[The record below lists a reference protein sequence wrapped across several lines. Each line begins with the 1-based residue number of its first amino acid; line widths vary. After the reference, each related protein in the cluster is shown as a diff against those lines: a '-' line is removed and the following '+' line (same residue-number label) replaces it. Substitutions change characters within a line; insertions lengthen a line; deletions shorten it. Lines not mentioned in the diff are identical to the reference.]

1 MDKVKINKAIDGLGL
16 SVDNKN
22 TLKEALNQDYETDIS
37 NLETRVD
44 TINTELSTAK
54 TDISTAKT
62 DISTAK
68 TDISTAK
75 TDISNLE
82 TRVDN
87 FINANEIIELGVGVD
102 EETKAANIA
111 KLGDTQRTFFT
122 NINHAYGTASWLPAN
137 GGNAFIIT
145 DEGHAVKYTISK
157 DGEVTKGKEFTL
169 KDFTSELNNK
179 VDKVEGKQLSS
190 NDYTTAEKNKLANLQ
205 NYTLPA
211 ATKTTL
217 GGVKAITNIV
227 NVDTETATAASLA
240 GVVNT
245 LLNQL
250 RAAGIIQ
257 L

>member
-1 MDKVKINKAIDGLGL
+1 MDKVKINKVIDALCL

-22 TLKEALNQDYETDIS
+22 IFKEVLNREDGADITEIETKVDTIDKELNTAKADIS
-37 NLETRVD
+37 NLGVKVND
-44 TINTELSTAK
+44 
-54 TDISTAKT
+54 
-62 DISTAK
+62 
-68 TDISTAK
+68 
-75 TDISNLE
+75 
-82 TRVDN
+82 

-111 KLGDTQRTFFT
+111 KLGDTQHTFIT
-122 NINHAYGTASWLPAN
+122 SVNHAYGTASWIPAD

-145 DEGHAVKYTISK
+145 DEGHAVTYKIST
-157 DGEVTKGKEFTL
+157 DGGVTKVSEFTL
-169 KDFTSELNNK
+169 AKPKE
-179 VDKVEGKQLSS
+179 
-190 NDYTTAEKNKLANLQ
+190 
-205 NYTLPA
+205 YTLPA
-211 ATKTTL
+211 ATKTTI

-227 NVDTETATAASLA
+227 NVDTETATVASLA

>member
-1 MDKVKINKAIDGLGL
+1 MDKVKINKAIDALGL

-22 TLKEALNQDYETDIS
+22 TLKEALNQEGGADITEIETKVDNINNELNTAKSDIS
-37 NLETRVD
+37 NLGVKVND
-44 TINTELSTAK
+44 
-54 TDISTAKT
+54 
-62 DISTAK
+62 
-68 TDISTAK
+68 
-75 TDISNLE
+75 
-82 TRVDN
+82 
-87 FINANEIIELGVGVD
+87 FINSNEIIELAIGSD

-111 KLGDTQRTFFT
+111 KLGDTQHTFFT
-122 NINHAYGTASWLPAN
+122 SINHGYGTASWLPTD

-145 DEGHAVKYTISK
+145 NEGSAVTYKISN
-157 DGEVTKGKEFTL
+157 DGAVTKLGEFTL
-169 KDFTSELNNK
+169 TKPTK
-179 VDKVEGKQLSS
+179 
-190 NDYTTAEKNKLANLQ
+190 
-205 NYTLPA
+205 YTLPA

-227 NVDTETATAASLA
+227 NVDIKTATVASLA

>member
-1 MDKVKINKAIDGLGL
+1 MDKVKINKAIDALGL

-22 TLKEALNQDYETDIS
+22 ILKEALNQKGVADITEIETKVDTIDKEFNTAKADIS
-37 NLETRVD
+37 NLGVKVND
-44 TINTELSTAK
+44 FINTNK
-54 TDISTAKT
+54 
-62 DISTAK
+62 
-68 TDISTAK
+68 
-75 TDISNLE
+75 
-82 TRVDN
+82 
-87 FINANEIIELGVGVD
+87 IIELSLGVN

-111 KLGDTQRTFFT
+111 KLGDTQHTFFT
-122 NINHAYGTASWLPAN
+122 NINHAYGTASWLPTD

-145 DEGHAVKYTISK
+145 DEGHAVTYKIST
-157 DGEVTKGKEFTL
+157 DGGVTKVSEFTL
-169 KDFTSELNNK
+169 AKPTE
-179 VDKVEGKQLSS
+179 
-190 NDYTTAEKNKLANLQ
+190 
-205 NYTLPA
+205 YTLPA

-227 NVDTETATAASLA
+227 NVDTETATVASLA

>member
-22 TLKEALNQDYETDIS
+22 TLKEALNQDYGADITKIETKVDAINKELGTAKTDIS
-37 NLETRVD
+37 SLETRVD
-44 TINTELSTAK
+44 TINTELDTAK
-54 TDISTAKT
+54 TDI
-62 DISTAK
+62 IS
-68 TDISTAK
+68 
-75 TDISNLE
+75 LE
-82 TRVDN
+82 TKVDD
-87 FINANEIIELGVGVD
+87 FINTNEIIELGVGID

-211 ATKTTL
+211 ATKKTL

>member
-1 MDKVKINKAIDGLGL
+1 MDKVKINKAIDALGL

-22 TLKEALNQDYETDIS
+22 TLKEALNQEGEADIIEIETKVDTIDKELNTAKADIS
-37 NLETRVD
+37 NLGVKVND
-44 TINTELSTAK
+44 
-54 TDISTAKT
+54 
-62 DISTAK
+62 
-68 TDISTAK
+68 
-75 TDISNLE
+75 
-82 TRVDN
+82 

-111 KLGDTQRTFFT
+111 KLGDTQHTFFT
-122 NINHAYGTASWLPAN
+122 SINHAYGTASWLPTD

-145 DEGHAVKYTISK
+145 DEGHAVTYKISI
-157 DGEVTKGKEFTL
+157 DGGVTKVSEFTL
-169 KDFTSELNNK
+169 AKPTE
-179 VDKVEGKQLSS
+179 
-190 NDYTTAEKNKLANLQ
+190 
-205 NYTLPA
+205 YTLPA

-227 NVDTETATAASLA
+227 NVDTETATVASLA

>member
-1 MDKVKINKAIDGLGL
+1 MDKVKINKAIDALGL
-16 SVDNKN
+16 SLDNKN
-22 TLKEALNQDYETDIS
+22 TLKEALNQEYKADITEIETKVDNIDKGLGTAKADIS
-37 NLETRVD
+37 NLGVKV
-44 TINTELSTAK
+44 N
-54 TDISTAKT
+54 
-62 DISTAK
+62 
-68 TDISTAK
+68 
-75 TDISNLE
+75 
-82 TRVDN
+82 N
-87 FINANEIIELGVGVD
+87 FINANEIIKLGVGVD

-111 KLGDTQRTFFT
+111 KLSNTQHTFFT
-122 NINHAYGTASWLPAN
+122 SINHAYGTASWLPAD

-179 VDKVEGKQLSS
+179 VDKEDFSTELNNKVDKVKGKQLSS

-227 NVDTETATAASLA
+227 NVDAEAATIPSLA
-240 GVVNT
+240 GVINT
-245 LLNQL
+245 LLTQL
-250 RAAGIIQ
+250 RTAGIIQ
-257 L
+257 M

>member
-1 MDKVKINKAIDGLGL
+1 MDKVKINKAIDALGL

-22 TLKEALNQDYETDIS
+22 TLKEALNQEGGADITEIETKVDNINNELNTAKSDIS
-37 NLETRVD
+37 NLGVKVND
-44 TINTELSTAK
+44 
-54 TDISTAKT
+54 
-62 DISTAK
+62 
-68 TDISTAK
+68 
-75 TDISNLE
+75 
-82 TRVDN
+82 
-87 FINANEIIELGVGVD
+87 FINSNEIIELAIGSD

-111 KLGDTQRTFFT
+111 KLGNTQHTFFT
-122 NINHAYGTASWLPAN
+122 SINHGYGTASWLPTD

-145 DEGHAVKYTISK
+145 NEGSAVTYKISN
-157 DGEVTKGKEFTL
+157 DGAVTKLGEFTL
-169 KDFTSELNNK
+169 TKPTE
-179 VDKVEGKQLSS
+179 
-190 NDYTTAEKNKLANLQ
+190 
-205 NYTLPA
+205 YTLPA

-227 NVDTETATAASLA
+227 NVDTETATVASLA

>member
-16 SVDNKN
+16 SVDNKH
-22 TLKEALNQDYETDIS
+22 TLKEALNQDYGADITKIETK
-37 NLETRVD
+37 VD
-44 TINTELSTAK
+44 VINKELGTAK
-54 TDISTAKT
+54 TNIS
-62 DISTAK
+62 
-68 TDISTAK
+68 
-75 TDISNLE
+75 
-82 TRVDN
+82 
-87 FINANEIIELGVGVD
+87 
-102 EETKAANIA
+102 
-111 KLGDTQRTFFT
+111 
-122 NINHAYGTASWLPAN
+122 
-137 GGNAFIIT
+137 
-145 DEGHAVKYTISK
+145 
-157 DGEVTKGKEFTL
+157 
-169 KDFTSELNNK
+169 NK

-240 GVVNT
+240 SVVNT

>member
-1 MDKVKINKAIDGLGL
+1 MDKVKINKAIDALGL

-22 TLKEALNQDYETDIS
+22 TLKEALNQDYGADITKIETK
-37 NLETRVD
+37 VD
-44 TINTELSTAK
+44 AINKELG
-54 TDISTAKT
+54 
-62 DISTAK
+62 
-68 TDISTAK
+68 TAK
-75 TDISNLE
+75 TDISNLGVK
-82 TRVDN
+82 VDD
-87 FINANEIIELGVGVD
+87 FINANEIIELGVGID

-145 DEGHAVKYTISK
+145 NEGHAVKYTISK
-157 DGEVTKGKEFTL
+157 DWEVTKGKEFTL

-211 ATKTTL
+211 ATKNIL
-217 GGVKAITNIV
+217 GGVKAITNIA
-227 NVDTETATAASLA
+227 DLDADTATIGQVAR
-240 GVVNT
+240 VVNN
-245 LLNQL
+245 LLAQFRTSGL
-250 RAAGIIQ
+250 IQ
-257 L
+257 A

>member
-1 MDKVKINKAIDGLGL
+1 MDKVKINKAIDALGL

-22 TLKEALNQDYETDIS
+22 TLKEAINQGAGDDITEIETKVDNINSELNTAKADIS
-37 NLETRVD
+37 NLGVKVND
-44 TINTELSTAK
+44 
-54 TDISTAKT
+54 
-62 DISTAK
+62 
-68 TDISTAK
+68 
-75 TDISNLE
+75 
-82 TRVDN
+82 
-87 FINANEIIELGVGVD
+87 FINSNEIIELAIGSD

-111 KLGDTQRTFFT
+111 KLGDTQHTFFT
-122 NINHAYGTASWLPAN
+122 SINHAYGTASWLPTD

-145 DEGHAVKYTISK
+145 DEGHAVTYKIST
-157 DGEVTKGKEFTL
+157 DGSVTKVSEFTL
-169 KDFTSELNNK
+169 TKPTE
-179 VDKVEGKQLSS
+179 
-190 NDYTTAEKNKLANLQ
+190 
-205 NYTLPA
+205 YTLPA

-227 NVDTETATAASLA
+227 NVDTETATVASLA

>member
-22 TLKEALNQDYETDIS
+22 TLKEALNQDYGADITKIETK
-37 NLETRVD
+37 VD
-44 TINTELSTAK
+44 AINKELG
-54 TDISTAKT
+54 
-62 DISTAK
+62 
-68 TDISTAK
+68 TAK
-75 TDISNLE
+75 TDISNLG
-82 TRVDN
+82 VKVND
-87 FINANEIIELGVGVD
+87 FINANEIIELGVGID

-205 NYTLPA
+205 NYTLPT
-211 ATKTTL
+211 ATKNIL
-217 GGVKAITNIV
+217 GGVKAITNIA
-227 NVDTETATAASLA
+227 DLDADTATIGQVA
-240 GVVNT
+240 GVVNN
-245 LLNQL
+245 LLGQL
-250 RAAGIIQ
+250 RTSGLIQ
-257 L
+257 A

>member
-1 MDKVKINKAIDGLGL
+1 MDKVKINKAIDALGL

-22 TLKEALNQDYETDIS
+22 TLKEALNQEGGADITEIETKVDNINNELNTAKVDIS
-37 NLETRVD
+37 NLGVKVND
-44 TINTELSTAK
+44 
-54 TDISTAKT
+54 
-62 DISTAK
+62 
-68 TDISTAK
+68 
-75 TDISNLE
+75 
-82 TRVDN
+82 
-87 FINANEIIELGVGVD
+87 FINSNEIIELAIGSD

-111 KLGDTQRTFFT
+111 KLGDTQHTFFT
-122 NINHAYGTASWLPAN
+122 SINHGYGTASWLPTD

-145 DEGHAVKYTISK
+145 NEGSAVTYKISN
-157 DGEVTKGKEFTL
+157 DGAVTKLGEFTL
-169 KDFTSELNNK
+169 TKPTE
-179 VDKVEGKQLSS
+179 
-190 NDYTTAEKNKLANLQ
+190 
-205 NYTLPA
+205 YTLPA

-227 NVDTETATAASLA
+227 NVDTKTATVASLA